1 MAAFIPSVNNGA
13 HGITEANS
21 GHEIISIADLKQ
33 EAGSPQ
39 AFYIQTFN
47 TFFKCAQEPNPK
59 KAPQKIVG

>member
-1 MAAFIPSVNNGA
+1 MAAFIPSVNNGV
-13 HGITEANS
+13 HGITYAHR
-21 GHEIISIADLKQ
+21 GHAIISIADLKQ
-33 EAGSPQ
+33 ATGSPQ